1 MAARGAEGVARTG
14 GAAGDRVR
22 ALAPH
27 ADPFSG
33 FVVQGG
39 VAAFFRCTP
48 WNRRLGSWVRNKTG
62 SQEEQILPPSRSF
75 SAVAAALSYPLVSSE
90 RRVAYPEAN

>member
-1 MAARGAEGVARTG
+1 MAARGAEGVARAG

-48 WNRRLGSWVRNKTG
+48 WNRGAHQNREPGGADPST
-62 SQEEQILPPSRSF
+62 LP
-75 SAVAAALSYPLVSSE
+75 
-90 RRVAYPEAN
+90 